1 MSLLSV
7 LDYAKNDWSVY
18 GFGKVSSTWIFV
30 QSYTLF
36 LCIFKKG
43 LPKILNSVN
52 YKIIIENDIN
62 IISLSTNITVLE

>member
-1 MSLLSV
+1 MPLLSV

-18 GFGKVSSTWIFV
+18 GFGKVSSVWIFV

-52 YKIIIENDIN
+52 NKTVIESDIL
-62 IISLSTNITVLE
+62 I